1 MAPGTSRMRA
11 TISIGP
17 RRFAGQLL
25 IWSQNRLKSVK
36 DVLLCLLTRTTLAH
50 GSWHLKDARHDLDR
64 PEALRRPAPHLES
77 EPFEERQGRSP
88 LPPHAYDPG
97 SWLLAP
103 QGCAP

>member
-50 GSWHLKDARHDLDR
+50 GSWHLKDARHDPTLLIRALKGDR
-64 PEALRRPAPHLES
+64 EIDSRLHLNKSNAFSAYCLPHNS
-77 EPFEERQGRSP
+77 QP
-88 LPPHAYDPG
+88 
-97 SWLLAP
+97 
-103 QGCAP
+103 